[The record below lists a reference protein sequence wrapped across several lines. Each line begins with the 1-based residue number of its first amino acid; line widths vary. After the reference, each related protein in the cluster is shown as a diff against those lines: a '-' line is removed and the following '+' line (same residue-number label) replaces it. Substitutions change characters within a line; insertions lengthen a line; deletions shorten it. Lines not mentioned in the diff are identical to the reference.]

1 MWVQSSQL
9 LQIDSAL
16 EAGWAGDIDRVLA
29 DTPRTGASES
39 TTFAP
44 MPRT

>member
-1 MWVQSSQL
+1 MWVQSSQR

-16 EAGWAGDIDRVLA
+16 EVGWSGHIDRVLA
-29 DTPRTGASES
+29 ARTGASES

>member
-1 MWVQSSQL
+1 MWVQSSQR

-16 EAGWAGDIDRVLA
+16 EAGWAGHIDRA